1 MPVLSKQPRKQRKF
15 LHTAPL
21 HVRHKFVRAHLS
33 PALRKEY
40 RHRSVRVSKGD
51 TVRVMRGDFTG
62 REGVVQKVDLREGY
76 IVVEGIV
83 VAKADGTEKARP
95 LSPHALMVTKLE
107 LKDKVRAQR
116 LKVPGVAPA
125 GSKRES

>member
-1 MPVLSKQPRKQRKF
+1 MPVKSKQPRKQRKF

-21 HVRHKFVRAHLS
+21 HIRHKFVRAHLS

-40 RHRSVRVSKGD
+40 GHRSVRVSQGD
-51 TVRVMRGDFTG
+51 LVRVMRGDFAG
-62 REGVVQKVDLREGY
+62 REGVVQEVDLREG
-76 IVVEGIV
+76 IVIVEGIV

-95 LSPHALMVTKLE
+95 MKSSQLMVTKLE

-116 LKVPGVAPA
+116 LKVPGTAPRKEGA
-125 GSKRES
+125 